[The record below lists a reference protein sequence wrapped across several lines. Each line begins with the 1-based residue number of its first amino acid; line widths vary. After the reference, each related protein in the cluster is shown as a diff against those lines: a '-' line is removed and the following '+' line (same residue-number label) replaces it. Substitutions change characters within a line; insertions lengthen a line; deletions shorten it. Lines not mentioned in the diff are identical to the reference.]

1 MVTENVVVVIVTIL
15 RRYTNVSGLVSV
27 GTLTKAVA
35 SHVASEQYFLS
46 RHNSDKRNHAVS
58 GSIASRHTCISGRA
72 GTLTTSLTHFIH
84 ATEFFYVRG
93 RSIQRHILPR

>member
-35 SHVASEQYFLS
+35 SHVASEQYFSLDTTLA
-46 RHNSDKRNHAVS
+46 NVTTLYLA
-58 GSIASRHTCISGRA
+58 ASRLAIRA
-72 GTLTTSLTHFIH
+72 YLVELVH
-84 ATEFFYVRG
+84 
-93 RSIQRHILPR
+93 